1 MKSIGDDLV
10 SIDVDTNPRDVP
22 TYPSYRVVKPGRWT

>member
-10 SIDVDTNPRDVP
+10 SIDANTNSRDVP
-22 TYPSYRVVKPGRWT
+22 TYSRYRVVKPGRWT

>member
-22 TYPSYRVVKPGRWT
+22 TYSRYRVAKPGRGT

>member
-10 SIDVDTNPRDVP
+10 SIDVDTNSRDVP
-22 TYPSYRVVKPGRWT
+22 THSSYRVVKPGRWT